1 MMTSALDAV
10 AEAVIKRNGA
20 TSNFKGYHGFPATIC
35 VSVNDEIV
43 HGIPGDRVINDGD
56 VVSVDCGAIVEG
68 WHGDAA
74 FSVGVGNVDLE
85 DQKLMDVC
93 EESMWRGI
101 AAGTNGAKLSDIGH
115 AIEEYTKSQ
124 GSYGILQEYGG
135 HGIGTEMHQEPHV
148 LNFGKPGNGP
158 VIVPGFVLAIPMFRP
173 ILVLSADANGNSV
186 NTRGFNIRNPC
197 SLTRGRPWSSH
208 TTRIISTMR
217 FHQVGLPTTEYSPE
231 LPIQTRG
238 YLDARCSKR
247 ASVSCMCHTGA
258 PNHVGSGHS
267 WSSRLLAF
275 SSPSMTSGMTA
286 KSHDGMRRQSAAQ
299 A

>member
-1 MMTSALDAV
+1 MAIQIKTEDQIKTMRKAGLVVAEIHKAIREVIKPGMMTSALDAV

-20 TSNFKGYHGFPATIC
+20 TSNFKGYHSFPATIC

-56 VVSVDCGAIVEG
+56 VVSVDCGAIIEG

-74 FSVGVGNVDLE
+74 FSVGVGIIDPE

-101 AAGTNGAKLSDIGH
+101 AAGKNGAKLSDIGH

-124 GSYGILQEYGG
+124 GTYGILQEYGG

-158 VIVPGFVLAIPMFRP
+158 VIVPGLVLAIEPM
-173 ILVLSADANGNSV
+173 I
-186 NTRGFNIRNPC
+186 TRG
-197 SLTRGRPWSSH
+197 S
-208 TTRIISTMR
+208 
-217 FHQVGLPTTEYSPE
+217 
-231 LPIQTRG
+231 
-238 YLDARCSKR
+238 ARTKVLGDDWTVV
-247 ASVSCMCHTGA
+247 SVD
-258 PNHVGSGHS
+258 
-267 WSSRLLAF
+267 SSRGSHFEHTFAVMPDGNPFVLTAFDGGKKELSRLGIEVSDLL
-275 SSPSMTSGMTA
+275 
-286 KSHDGMRRQSAAQ
+286 Q
-299 A
+299 